1 MKIYDW
7 PLSFLAVLS
16 SMMFALLS
24 TTSTVTAASP
34 PNRRLYY
41 TPNNSAKDDD
51 LWYYRLLF
59 VEFLMKRHRGK
70 GAFSA
75 RDIRNFSSGTD
86 PIPHRWGEALD
97 ALVKEGVIMRAEESL
112 KSKPT
117 YLPLPS
123 SGQRK
128 YERRGD
134 SSNYYVVK
142 PERGLFVSMS

>member
-1 MKIYDW
+1 MKICGW
-7 PLSFLAVLS
+7 LLSFLAVS
-16 SMMFALLS
+16 SMMFSLLS
-24 TTSTVTAASP
+24 TTSTVAAASP

-97 ALVKEGVIMRAEESL
+97 ALVKEGVIMKAGESS
-112 KSKPT
+112 KAKPT
-117 YLPLPS
+117 YLPLP

-142 PERGLFVSMS
+142 PERGSFVSM